1 MKTHSYFS
9 SANITYVAND
19 TRLSQKVSLSSH
31 LVDKSRKVTYCW
43 LHKVA
48 SSFWMWIFLWI
59 KEGKEP
65 DPKAKPYTTQFSM
78 KPKDV
83 KMYLTT
89 VANYENIM
97 LGKGSLQ
104 KKKQ

>member
-1 MKTHSYFS
+1 
-9 SANITYVAND
+9 
-19 TRLSQKVSLSSH
+19 
-31 LVDKSRKVTYCW
+31 
-43 LHKVA
+43 
-48 SSFWMWIFLWI
+48 MWIFLWI

-89 VANYENIM
+89 VANYENII
-97 LGKGSLQ
+97 LGKTDLYQ
-104 KKKQ
+104 IKFPFKQN